1 MGAVRIGE
9 LADLA
14 GVTVRAIR
22 HYHHKGVLPEPAR
35 RSNGYREY
43 GVEHLV
49 TLVRL
54 GHLTRSGLSLAQ
66 AGAVVAE
73 SAETTAEDVLE
84 EVDEA
89 LRQQIAALTAQ
100 RRRLA
105 EARSGEHLGLSRLAA
120 ALVTKPE
127 DIPLSTL
134 FAHLHTDEEQAERMA
149 DALQD
154 PRTRPRI
161 LELQDRFD
169 AIHEHTDADALE
181 QLVADT
187 RGLMEVLAEH
197 VPEVTEQQSRL
208 IFDLA
213 EQGLNPRQR
222 DVLRRLS

>member
-1 MGAVRIGE
+1 MRIGE

-14 GVTVRAIR
+14 GVTVRAVR
-22 HYHHKGVLPEPAR
+22 HYHRKGVLPEPAR

-43 GVEHLV
+43 DVEHLV
-49 TLVRL
+49 TLLRL

-66 AGAVVAE
+66 AGEVIADTGA
-73 SAETTAEDVLE
+73 AAEDVLD

-89 LRQQIAALTAQ
+89 LRRRIAALTAQ
-100 RRRLA
+100 RDRLA
-105 EARSGEHLGLSRLAA
+105 EARAGHHLGLPRLAA

-134 FAHLHTDEEQAERMA
+134 FAHLHTDEEQAQRMA
-149 DALQD
+149 DVLQD

-169 AIHEHTDADALE
+169 AVDEHTGADALE

-187 RGLMEVLAEH
+187 RRLLEVLAEH

-208 IFDLA
+208 IIDLA
-213 EQGLNPRQR
+213 ERGLNPQQR
-222 DVLRRLS
+222 EVLRRLS

>member
-1 MGAVRIGE
+1 MRIGE

-14 GVTVRAIR
+14 GMTVRAVR
-22 HYHHKGVLPEPAR
+22 HYHRKGVLPEPAR

-43 GVEHLV
+43 DVEHLV
-49 TLVRL
+49 TLLRL

-66 AGAVVAE
+66 AGEVIADTGA
-73 SAETTAEDVLE
+73 AAEDVLD

-89 LRQQIAALTAQ
+89 LRRRIAALTAQ
-100 RRRLA
+100 RDRLA
-105 EARSGEHLGLSRLAA
+105 EARAGHHLGLPRLAA

-134 FAHLHTDEEQAERMA
+134 FAHLHTDEEQAQRMA
-149 DALQD
+149 DVLQD

-169 AIHEHTDADALE
+169 AVDEHTGADALE

-187 RGLMEVLAEH
+187 RRLLEVLAEH

-208 IFDLA
+208 IIDLA
-213 EQGLNPRQR
+213 ERGLNPQQR
-222 DVLRRLS
+222 EVLRRLS

>member
-1 MGAVRIGE
+1 MSAVRIGE

-14 GVTVRAIR
+14 GVTVRAVR
-22 HYHHKGVLPEPAR
+22 HYHQKGVLPEPAR
-35 RSNGYREY
+35 RANGYREY
-43 GVEHLV
+43 EVEHLV
-49 TLVRL
+49 ALVRL

-73 SAETTAEDVLE
+73 SEAASAEDVLD
-84 EVDEA
+84 EVDEG
-89 LRQQIAALTAQ
+89 LRRQIAALTAQ

-105 EARSGEHLGLSRLAA
+105 EARSGRHLGLPRLAA

-127 DIPLSTL
+127 DVPLSTL

-149 DALQD
+149 EALLD
-154 PRTRPRI
+154 PRIRPRI

-169 AIHEHTDADALE
+169 ALDEHTGADALE

-187 RGLMEVLAEH
+187 RSLLEDFAEH

-208 IFDLA
+208 IVDLA
-213 EQGLNPRQR
+213 ERGLNPQQR
-222 DVLRRLS
+222 EILRRLS

>member
-14 GVTVRAIR
+14 GVTVRAVR
-22 HYHHKGVLPEPAR
+22 HYHQKGVLPEPAR
-35 RSNGYREY
+35 RPNGYREY
-43 GVEHLV
+43 EVEHLV

-73 SAETTAEDVLE
+73 SEAATAEDVLD

-89 LRQQIAALTAQ
+89 LRRQIAALTAQ

-105 EARSGEHLGLSRLAA
+105 EARSGGHPGLPRLAA

-127 DIPLSTL
+127 DVPLSTL
-134 FAHLHTDEEQAERMA
+134 FAHMHTDEEQAERMTE
-149 DALQD
+149 ALHD
-154 PRTRPRI
+154 PQVRSTL
-161 LELQDRFD
+161 LELQDRFE
-169 AIHEHTDADALE
+169 AIDEHSGGDELE

-187 RGLMEVLAEH
+187 RHLLEGFAQH

-208 IFDLA
+208 IVDLA
-213 EQGLNPRQR
+213 ERGLNAQQR
-222 DVLRRLS
+222 EVMRRLS

>member
-1 MGAVRIGE
+1 MRIGE

-14 GVTVRAIR
+14 GVTVRAVR
-22 HYHHKGVLPEPAR
+22 HYHRKGVLPEPAR

-43 GVEHLV
+43 DVEHLV
-49 TLVRL
+49 TLLRL

-66 AGAVVAE
+66 AGEVIADTGA
-73 SAETTAEDVLE
+73 AAEDVLD

-89 LRQQIAALTAQ
+89 LRRRIAALTAQ
-100 RRRLA
+100 RDRLA
-105 EARSGEHLGLSRLAA
+105 EARAGHHLGLPRLAA

-134 FAHLHTDEEQAERMA
+134 VAHLHTDEEQAQRMA
-149 DALQD
+149 DVLQD

-169 AIHEHTDADALE
+169 AVDEHTGADALE

-187 RGLMEVLAEH
+187 RRLLEVLAEH

-208 IFDLA
+208 IIDLA
-213 EQGLNPRQR
+213 ERGLNPQQR
-222 DVLRRLS
+222 EVLRRLS

>member
-1 MGAVRIGE
+1 MRIGE

-14 GVTVRAIR
+14 GVTVRAVR
-22 HYHHKGVLPEPAR
+22 HYHRKGVLPEPAR

-43 GVEHLV
+43 DVEHLV
-49 TLVRL
+49 TLLRL

-66 AGAVVAE
+66 AGEVIVDTGAA
-73 SAETTAEDVLE
+73 AEDVLD

-89 LRQQIAALTAQ
+89 LRRRIAALTAQ
-100 RRRLA
+100 RDRLA
-105 EARSGEHLGLSRLAA
+105 EARSGAHLGLTRLAA

-127 DIPLSTL
+127 DVPLSTL
-134 FAHLHTDEEQAERMA
+134 YAHLHTDEEQAQRMA
-149 DALQD
+149 DVLQD

-169 AIHEHTDADALE
+169 AVDEHTGADALE

-187 RGLMEVLAEH
+187 RRLLEVLAEH

-208 IFDLA
+208 IIDLA
-213 EQGLNPRQR
+213 ERGLNPQQR
-222 DVLRRLS
+222 EVLRRLS

>member
-1 MGAVRIGE
+1 MGTVRIGE

-14 GVTVRAIR
+14 GMTVRAVR
-22 HYHHKGVLPEPAR
+22 HYHRKGVLPEPAR

-43 GVEHLV
+43 DVEHLV
-49 TLVRL
+49 TLLRL

-66 AGAVVAE
+66 AGEVIADTGA
-73 SAETTAEDVLE
+73 AAEDVLD

-89 LRQQIAALTAQ
+89 LRRRIAALTAQ
-100 RRRLA
+100 RDRLA
-105 EARSGEHLGLSRLAA
+105 EARAGHHLGLPRLAA

-134 FAHLHTDEEQAERMA
+134 FAHLHTDEEQAQRMA
-149 DALQD
+149 DVLQD

-169 AIHEHTDADALE
+169 AVDEHTGADALE

-187 RGLMEVLAEH
+187 RRLLEVLAEH

-208 IFDLA
+208 IIDLA
-213 EQGLNPRQR
+213 ERGLNPQQR
-222 DVLRRLS
+222 EVLRRLS